1 MILKCFLPLPLS
13 LSLYNC
19 PYHCLLPSSSDY
31 SCHVSLPHIRFDEH
45 RGVVCLIQA
54 IGGSLKENARI
65 TTFASIKESKDIDSR
80 SDFSVQEIGV
90 LTPKSLRTTHLRTG
104 QVGYVIAGTYR
115 CSLYANLLRK

>member
-1 MILKCFLPLPLS
+1 MLVFDQSFLSNTSSQLLALP
-13 LSLYNC
+13 C
-19 PYHCLLPSSSDY
+19 
-31 SCHVSLPHIRFDEH
+31 IRFDEH

-104 QVGYVIAGTYR
+104 QVGYVIAGMIYV
-115 CSLYANLLRK
+115 C